1 MHCALSNTHCFL
13 TFLCSLSF
21 SLSFSLS
28 LPPRQLSEKTKQ
40 FEQLKQEQQDKIK
53 EAIRVQV
60 DKDKIKIKDMEE
72 RETTLRTARKHLEQ
86 ERTNFEKHTVAAEQK
101 QQLLEQQYL
110 KKWAALEKLQQ
121 KTQVLQTKGKH

>member
-1 MHCALSNTHCFL
+1 
-13 TFLCSLSF
+13 
-21 SLSFSLS
+21 
-28 LPPRQLSEKTKQ
+28 LSEKTKQ

-53 EAIRVQV
+53 EAIRIQV

-72 RETTLRTARKHLEQ
+72 RETTLRTAREHLEQ